1 MTYGYCVLRIFYAS
15 FCQHNAPCALWNSSF
30 FFFFNYTFLQEVS
43 AILNNVI
50 RHRVNNACLDLN
62 LSEFILLFYIGEN

>member
-1 MTYGYCVLRIFYAS
+1 MAIVRYVFFMLHSVNITPLVL
-15 FCQHNAPCALWNSSF
+15 CGTLL
-30 FFFFNYTFLQEVS
+30 FFNYTLLQEVS
-43 AILNNVI
+43 AIRNNVI